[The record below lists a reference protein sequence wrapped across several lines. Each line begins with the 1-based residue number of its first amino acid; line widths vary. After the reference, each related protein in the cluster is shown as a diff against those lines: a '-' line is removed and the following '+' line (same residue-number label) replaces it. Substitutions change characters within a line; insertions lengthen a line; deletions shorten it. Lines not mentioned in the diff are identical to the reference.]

1 MVAYI
6 IVKAETTDKV
16 KYQEYLKVVPE
27 IIKRYGGKAIVRGG
41 KTETLEGPPN
51 NKRIVVLEFP
61 SMKKAKEFYY
71 SAEYQ
76 EAKKLRKDAAIGE
89 LIIVEGTIIN

>member
-6 IVKAETTDKV
+6 IVKAEITDKV
-16 KYQEYLKVVPE
+16 KYQEYLKAVPG
-27 IIKRYGGKAIVRGG
+27 IIKKYGGKAIVRGG
-41 KTETLEGPPN
+41 KTETLEGGSN

-61 SMKKAKEFYY
+61 TMEKAKEFYY

-89 LIIVEGTIIN
+89 LVLVEGANL